1 MESQCYEDQI
11 IMLKSNYNLASFV
24 YSEMVSQRY
33 ILSFDDGQP
42 FTTCVCDDAD
52 NIQLKLI
59 KKIDKNVKF
68 ERLDVNWNIFYN
80 ILNGSYIKHI
90 DLNNEQIYTPYN
102 GQFIKYNPINNKL
115 FNTKMD
121 LHIELINKI
130 DITMNF
136 NKLYDIVERNGTK
149 YIFSIELT
157 HICYSKFRNS
167 LNVIYDEPDNDN
179 IYKKMDILLHSFNHK
194 FKNVFNQI
202 ILDLIGKED
211 ITDTNKIM
219 DFVENDT
226 YIHGIYK
233 CNLCVYDDN
242 YNKNIHLI
250 DTMYMNV
257 YEQNIILDI
266 IKKKCPL
273 HIETKEFLIK
283 YGILTQPRMKELL
296 EDMTEYIKTQTLPKK
311 KKWDRKV
318 KIAFED
324 FMNIIFKYDRD
335 GKFCSNEIILK
346 KNAYKYMKNNNR
358 TKYIYSEQYTHKS
371 VKPITDED
379 LFSLFNPKTKPKKTK
394 PLTNKPIIKPT
405 IEPIIEPTNAFIEP
419 KPLLKLYNLKIEY
432 VYNVEKDKILENHLN
447 YIVNYLDRFTKL
459 YETYNSVLVIK
470 SYDKYYT
477 KHKYFNF
484 RFGRDKYASKCFHV
498 YLTDDLSDIVNITYI
513 ESIELG

>member
-1 MESQCYEDQI
+1 MSDKVIIEKKNHSILHVQCDFGIANELSDFF
-11 IMLKSNYNLASFV
+11 SFFV
-24 YSEMVSQRY
+24 PGYKYMPAFRNKVW
-33 ILSFDDGQP
+33 DG
-42 FTTCVCDDAD
+42 
-52 NIQLKLI
+52 
-59 KKIDKNVKF
+59 KI
-68 ERLDVNWNIFYN
+68 R
-80 ILNGSYIKHI
+80 
-90 DLNNEQIYTPYN
+90 
-102 GQFIKYNPINNKL
+102 L
-115 FNTKMD
+115 FNVQTNELTAGLYPFVKD
-121 LHIELINKI
+121 FCDKRNYEIELCDENNYGSPDEIVDI
-130 DITMNF
+130 D
-136 NKLYDIVERNGTK
+136 
-149 YIFSIELT
+149 
-157 HICYSKFRNS
+157 
-167 LNVIYDEPDNDN
+167 P
-179 IYKKMDILLHSFNHK
+179 
-194 FKNVFNQI
+194 
-202 ILDLIGKED
+202 
-211 ITDTNKIM
+211 NKIM

-394 PLTNKPIIKPT
+394 NLTNKSIIKPTIEPT